1 MTMIRK
7 SRHHSVDPLNGGS
20 GIGVDV
26 YGDRAVDPTENVKAL
41 VEVEKKHI
49 VEIRELT
56 DRHQTALRL
65 ADAKLQDV
73 RSEAETRRLD
83 QLAALRLVYDTQA
96 SENLRVQAKTTSDL
110 VSTALDKV
118 TNSLGTQI
126 TSSGAAFSS
135 QLVTMRDSIAVQI
148 SDLNRFR
155 WESGGKS
162 SVSDP
167 DTREALAKLSVTV
180 HKISMIQEEV
190 RGRRDGAKETVV
202 ERQLNIGQILAI
214 ASTVFLGLTVLIA
227 TAAFVFHR

>member
-1 MTMIRK
+1 MIRK
-7 SRHHSVDPLNGGS
+7 LRRSSVEPVNGHS

-56 DRHQTALRL
+56 DRHQAALRE
-65 ADAKLQDV
+65 ADSKLHDV

-96 SENLRVQAKTTSDL
+96 SENLRVQVKTTSDL
-110 VSTALDKV
+110 ISTQLDKV
-118 TNSLGTQI
+118 TDSLGTQI
-126 TSSGAAFSS
+126 ASASTAFSG
-135 QLVTMRDSIAVQI
+135 QLFAMRDTINTQI

-155 WESGGKS
+155 WESGGKT

-167 DTREALAKLSVTV
+167 ATSEALTKLTV
-180 HKISMIQEEV
+180 GIHKISMIQDEI
-190 RGRRDGAKETVV
+190 RGRREGAKETVA
-202 ERQLNIGQILAI
+202 ETRLNMGQILAI
-214 ASTVFLGLTVLIA
+214 VSTVFLGLTVLIA